1 MENPLDYD
9 LTINTTRITI
19 EEAPLIIVNTVRAES
34 RPKSQKTCINESPNS
49 G

>member
-19 EEAPLIIVNTVRAES
+19 EEGILIIVNTVHAAS
-34 RPKSQKTCINESPNS
+34 TSKSQTTCTNELSNFA
-49 G
+49 